1 LRAAER
7 DRPAVEQQRQR
18 FRADVA
24 RLPLKDLVFVD
35 ESGVRTNLTRL
46 YGRAPK
52 GERVSEAVPHGHWQ
66 VLTIL
71 GALTTKGVQASMTI
85 EAATDTSIFLA
96 FIKQILAP
104 TLRPGQVVFMDNLPA
119 HKHPQVRSLLRARN
133 CRLVYLPPY
142 SPDLNPIEP
151 AWSKLKAFLRA
162 VRARLQPALERAVA
176 SGLRTITAQNAKG
189 WFRHCGYP
197 V

>member
-1 LRAAER
+1 
-7 DRPAVEQQRQR
+7 
-18 FRADVA
+18 
-24 RLPLKDLVFVD
+24 VFVD

-52 GERVSEAVPHGHWQ
+52 GERVREAVPHGHWK

-71 GALTTKGVQASMTI
+71 GALTTKGVQASMTDTAPSADWLRPALGVMTI

-96 FIKQILAP
+96 FVQQILAP
-104 TLRPGQVVFMDNLPA
+104 TLRPGQVVVMDNLPA

-151 AWSKLKAFLRA
+151 AWSKLKAFLRG

-176 SGLRTITAQNAKG
+176 TGLRTITAQNAKG